1 MPLHLSVDELAGMP
15 LFIGVPKEK
24 LAKLLDIITYES
36 HGPDVKLILDGD
48 FGDCVFILLEGDVEI
63 TKMMTLL
70 PDSPNTNP
78 EKSLIKLNGSYKP
91 FIGELSLFDE
101 ESKRTATVKTLSP
114 VRVAV
119 IKRKDFLGMAESDF
133 EVGFRIMLNISKTL
147 AKRLGKANVDILKL
161 TTAFSLAL
169 TKR

>member
-1 MPLHLSVDELAGMP
+1 MSKQLTLEELAGIP
-15 LFIGVPKEK
+15 LFGGVPKDK
-24 LAKLLDIITYES
+24 LSKILSIISYES
-36 HGPDVKLILDGD
+36 HGPGVKLILDGD
-48 FGDCVFILLEGDVEI
+48 FGDCVYILLEGDVEI

-70 PDSPNTNP
+70 PDTPAANP

-101 ESKRTATVKTLSP
+101 ESKRTATVKSLTP
-114 VRVAV
+114 VQVAV
-119 IKRKDFLGMAESDF
+119 IKRQDFMDVAEHDF
-133 EVGFRIMLNISKTL
+133 EIGFRIMLNISRTL